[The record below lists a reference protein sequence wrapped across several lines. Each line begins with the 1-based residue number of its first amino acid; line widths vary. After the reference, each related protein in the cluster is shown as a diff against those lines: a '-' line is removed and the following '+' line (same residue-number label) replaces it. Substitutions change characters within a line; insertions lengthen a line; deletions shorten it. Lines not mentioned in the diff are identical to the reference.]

1 MDHINDYLATACGNI
16 KFSKAIRATLDIGK
30 QTLNRYYN
38 KTDHSKV
45 YRIAMG
51 RSSSSFQ
58 HYFYSFPSNYQS
70 STLFINNNTLKKL
83 DGRKP
88 GSKHLATSSAPN
100 LIKLMLLW
108 MLRLKLQLFQH
119 VEASSTPPSI
129 CIYKFTPV
137 LDADLFFFSAL
148 LLKTFLMICQPYLP
162 L

>member
-16 KFSKAIRATLDIGK
+16 KFSKAIRAALDIRK
-30 QTLNRYYN
+30 QTLNHYYN

-51 RSSSSFQ
+51 RSSPSFQ
-58 HYFYSFPSNYQS
+58 HYFYTFPSNYQS
-70 STLFINNNTLKKL
+70 STLIINNNTLKKL

-108 MLRLKLQLFQH
+108 MLRLKLQLLNTLRLPQLLL
-119 VEASSTPPSI
+119 P
-129 CIYKFTPV
+129 YV
-137 LDADLFFFSAL
+137 LFNLHLFLMLTSFFSVL
-148 LLKTFLMICQPYLP
+148 FW
-162 L
+162 